1 LIGGCK
7 LVIIYRKLLDGGRLT
22 DDVGSGRVEALL
34 PGMLV
39 ITDVIRVEPDIG
51 DVVKVVAI
59 PGTDRLSK
67 GDADVVNVPV
77 GDTVGM
83 PGEAGDVADS
93 EETIGV
99 ISGVRVTRVLKRL
112 GGAMLFSHSVV
123 PLITEK

>member
-1 LIGGCK
+1 MIR
-7 LVIIYRKLLDGGRLT
+7 YRKTLDGGRLT

-51 DVVKVVAI
+51 DLVKVVAI
-59 PGTDRLSK
+59 PGTDRLSE
-67 GDADVVNVPV
+67 GVADIGNVPV
-77 GDTVGM
+77 GGTVGM
-83 PGEAGDVADS
+83 PGEADDVADS